1 MIYRNTQSTLRK
13 TFMITFTFMFRGSQV
28 TWFISANLVMLFNF
42 LFSYSVF
49 SVVKRV
55 RKSRQIKDFNKKLRL
70 SNPTGGDF
78 IDRCIDGD
86 GVYELVDPY
95 LEVAIRKILDL
106 GPKAGTIILSLRV
119 FILTYIISQ
128 RPLHQITLFGV
139 QVVFDKITKLTIRS
153 VIGVL
158 CGSLLA
164 YNPAGLLGVGG
175 ALFST
180 LMLINLA
187 QGIDHAEC
195 SQYVSKVPLERVA
208 SGKTVGYLDR
218 PIETRSR
225 IFISDNTDVVLYSP
239 RVNNYKESCN
249 SEYKEVKMTGLNFK
263 KVKSETP
270 VQIKRTCKTE
280 STYTPLSELPL
291 HRRTKKFTEFSDINN
306 HDSSSNIEKAES
318 YLKNHER
325 KRVKNQRSK

>member
-1 MIYRNTQSTLRK
+1 
-13 TFMITFTFMFRGSQV
+13 MFCLSSFFSLATISDYMTPLPHQV
-28 TWFISANLVMLFNF
+28 
-42 LFSYSVF
+42 
-49 SVVKRV
+49 
-55 RKSRQIKDFNKKLRL
+55 
-70 SNPTGGDF
+70 
-78 IDRCIDGD
+78 
-86 GVYELVDPY
+86 
-95 LEVAIRKILDL
+95 
-106 GPKAGTIILSLRV
+106 
-119 FILTYIISQ
+119 ILTCIISQ